1 MKDPV
6 EIRLPSGNRIP
17 ITPRMKESRDSVPPT
32 LFDDLVLYVRDS
44 PAVNNVV
51 SGRTQNV
58 YSRFHSRRQLIYCI
72 AHGLGEVIQLLSIH
86 SSVKG
91 LADIS
96 TGQPKVDIILF
107 IDHCVLALYEPGTSY
122 GRREGSLPGPWRE
135 GWRRIQRPP
144 LLVLCSRAPSRDS
157 GRR

>member
-6 EIRLPSGNRIP
+6 EIRLPTSNRIL
-17 ITPRMKESRDSVPPT
+17 IAPRMKESRDSVLPA

-44 PAVNNVV
+44 PAVDITM

-58 YSRFHSRRQLIYCI
+58 YSWFHSRSQLICRI

-86 SSVKG
+86 SPAKS

-96 TGQPKVDIILF
+96 TGQLEVDIILF
-107 IDHCVLALYEPGTSY
+107 IDHCVLALYEPGTSH
-122 GRREGSLPGPWRE
+122 GRREGSLLGP
-135 GWRRIQRPP
+135 
-144 LLVLCSRAPSRDS
+144 
-157 GRR
+157 